1 MTVYVCKYLD
11 TRQGVVTLEVDAPNR
26 TDAVN
31 RIRLKGKPISVEE
44 KVMGSKEIV
53 LFQSKKIKLKDIS
66 LFCKQMSVML
76 ESGIPLN
83 NAVDILEQQATSKN
97 LKSSL
102 KIVSKSLKEGSQL
115 SKAMLDQEGMFPDLL
130 IRMVQAGEKTGK
142 LDEVLEK
149 MSEHYTKEL
158 KTSRQIQGA
167 MIYPAV
173 LAFLAVA
180 AVLALLYVVI
190 PSFSGIFEQSG
201 MAMPLPTR
209 IVLAASNFV
218 RSSWYILF
226 GVTGIL
232 VFLFLRYR
240 STEAG
245 RYQLDRLKLNLPVIK
260 GPMQKIV
267 TARFASTLAILTSA
281 GIPLVEAIESAAA
294 TTNNAV
300 VIEKMKIANEG
311 LQKGERLTGMITSTG
326 LFPPMMLSMV
336 KIGEE
341 SGSLESMLVKTS
353 DYYEEELETAIKQ
366 LLSLLEPAMIIVMGV
381 IIGGIVAS
389 VMLPMFELAHA
400 VDAGSGV
407 DQYEG
412 ASEKFRR

>member
-115 SKAMLDQEGMFPDLL
+115 SKAMIDQEGMFPDLL

-149 MSEHYTKEL
+149 MSEHYNKEL
-158 KTSRQIQGA
+158 KTSRQIRGA

-218 RSSWYILF
+218 RSYWYILF

-245 RYQLDRLKLNLPVIK
+245 RYQLDRLKLWLPVIK

-311 LQKGERLTGMITSTG
+311 LQKGERLTGMITATG

-400 VDAGSGV
+400 VDAGSGA
-407 DQYEG
+407 DQ
-412 ASEKFRR
+412 

>member
-1 MTVYVCKYLD
+1 MTIYVCKYLD

-44 KVMGSKEIV
+44 KVMGSKEIT

-76 ESGIPLN
+76 NSGIPLN
-83 NAVDILEQQATSKN
+83 NAVDILEQQTDAKN
-97 LKSSL
+97 LKASL
-102 KIVSKSLKEGSQL
+102 KVISKGLKEGNQLSKSLIEQNGL
-115 SKAMLDQEGMFPDLL
+115 FPDLL

-142 LDEVLEK
+142 LDEVLER
-149 MSEHYTKEL
+149 MSEHYNKEL
-158 KTSRQIQGA
+158 KTSRQIRGA

-180 AVLALLYVVI
+180 ATLVLLYVVI
-190 PSFSGIFEQSG
+190 PNFSGIFEQSG
-201 MAMPLPTR
+201 VALPLPTR

-218 RSSWYILF
+218 QSYWYILF
-226 GVTGIL
+226 GGVGLL

-245 RYQLDRLKLNLPVIK
+245 RYQLDQLKLKMPVVK

-267 TARFASTLAILTSA
+267 TARFASTLATLTSA
-281 GIPLVEAIESAAA
+281 GIPLVEAIDSAAA

-300 VIEKMKIANEG
+300 VIDKLRIANEG
-311 LQKGERLTGMITSTG
+311 LQKGERLTGMLTSTG

-341 SGSLESMLVKTS
+341 SGSLESMLNKTS
-353 DYYEEELETAIKQ
+353 DFYEEELEAAIKQ
-366 LLSLLEPAMIIVMGV
+366 LLSLLEPAMIIIMGV

-389 VMLPMFELAHA
+389 VMLPMFEIANA
-400 VDAGSGV
+400 V
-407 DQYEG
+407 QQG
-412 ASEKFRR
+412 AEANQ

>member
-44 KVMGSKEIV
+44 KVMGSKEIT

-76 ESGIPLN
+76 NSGIPLN
-83 NAVDILEQQATSKN
+83 NAVDILEQQTDAKN
-97 LKSSL
+97 LKASL
-102 KIVSKSLKEGSQL
+102 KVISKSLKEGSQL

-407 DQYEG
+407 DQ
-412 ASEKFRR
+412 

>member
-149 MSEHYTKEL
+149 MSEHYNKEL
-158 KTSRQIQGA
+158 KTSRQIRGA

-218 RSSWYILF
+218 RSYWYILF

-240 STEAG
+240 STEVG
-245 RYQLDRLKLNLPVIK
+245 RYQLDRLKLWLPVIK

-300 VIEKMKIANEG
+300 VIEKMKLANEG
-311 LQKGERLTGMITSTG
+311 LQKGERLTGMITATG

-400 VDAGSGV
+400 VDAGSGA
-407 DQYEG
+407 DQ
-412 ASEKFRR
+412 

>member
-1 MTVYVCKYLD
+1 MTIYVCKYLD

-407 DQYEG
+407 DQ
-412 ASEKFRR
+412 

>member
-149 MSEHYTKEL
+149 MSEHYNKEL
-158 KTSRQIQGA
+158 KTSRQIRGA

-173 LAFLAVA
+173 LAFLAVG
-180 AVLALLYVVI
+180 AVLALLYIVI

-218 RSSWYILF
+218 RSYWYILF

-245 RYQLDRLKLNLPVIK
+245 RYQLDRLKLWLPVIK

-311 LQKGERLTGMITSTG
+311 LQKGERLTGMITATG

-400 VDAGSGV
+400 VDAGSGA
-407 DQYEG
+407 DQ
-412 ASEKFRR
+412 

>member
-44 KVMGSKEIV
+44 KVMGSKEIN

-149 MSEHYTKEL
+149 MSEHYNKEL
-158 KTSRQIQGA
+158 KTSRQIRGA

-226 GVTGIL
+226 GVIGIL

-400 VDAGSGV
+400 VDAGSGA
-407 DQYEG
+407 DQ
-412 ASEKFRR
+412 

>member
-102 KIVSKSLKEGSQL
+102 KIVSKNLKEGSQL

-245 RYQLDRLKLNLPVIK
+245 RYQLDRLKLTLPVIK

-407 DQYEG
+407 DQ
-412 ASEKFRR
+412 

>member
-149 MSEHYTKEL
+149 MSEHYNKEL
-158 KTSRQIQGA
+158 KTSRQIRGA

-201 MAMPLPTR
+201 MDMPLPTR

-218 RSSWYILF
+218 RSYWYILF

-245 RYQLDRLKLNLPVIK
+245 RYQLDRLKLWLPVIK

-311 LQKGERLTGMITSTG
+311 LQKGERLTGMITATG

-381 IIGGIVAS
+381 IIGGIVAP

-400 VDAGSGV
+400 VDAGAETN
-407 DQYEG
+407 Q
-412 ASEKFRR
+412 

>member
-1 MTVYVCKYLD
+1 M
-11 TRQGVVTLEVDAPNR
+11 DAPNR

-44 KVMGSKEIV
+44 KVMGSKEIT

-76 ESGIPLN
+76 NSGIPLN
-83 NAVDILEQQATSKN
+83 NAVDILEQQTDAKN
-97 LKSSL
+97 LKASL
-102 KIVSKSLKEGSQL
+102 KVISKGLKEGNQLSKSLIEQNGL
-115 SKAMLDQEGMFPDLL
+115 FPDLL

-142 LDEVLEK
+142 LDEVLER
-149 MSEHYTKEL
+149 MSEHYNKEL
-158 KTSRQIQGA
+158 KTSRQIRGA

-180 AVLALLYVVI
+180 ATLVLLYVVI
-190 PSFSGIFEQSG
+190 PNFSGIFEQSG
-201 MAMPLPTR
+201 VALPLPTR

-218 RSSWYILF
+218 QSYWYILF
-226 GVTGIL
+226 GGVGLL

-245 RYQLDRLKLNLPVIK
+245 RYQLDQLKLKMPVVK

-267 TARFASTLAILTSA
+267 TARFASTLATLTSA
-281 GIPLVEAIESAAA
+281 GIPLVEAIDSAAA

-300 VIEKMKIANEG
+300 VIDKLRIANEG
-311 LQKGERLTGMITSTG
+311 LQKGERLTGMLTSTG

-341 SGSLESMLVKTS
+341 SGSLESMLNKTS
-353 DYYEEELETAIKQ
+353 DFYEEELEAAIKQ
-366 LLSLLEPAMIIVMGV
+366 LLSLLEPAMIIFMGV

-389 VMLPMFELAHA
+389 VMLPMFEIANA
-400 VDAGSGV
+400 V
-407 DQYEG
+407 QQG
-412 ASEKFRR
+412 AEANQ

>member
-115 SKAMLDQEGMFPDLL
+115 SKAMLDQEGMYPDLL

-149 MSEHYTKEL
+149 MSEHYNKEL
-158 KTSRQIQGA
+158 KTSRQIRGA

-218 RSSWYILF
+218 RSYWYILF

-245 RYQLDRLKLNLPVIK
+245 RYQLDRLKLWLPVIK

-311 LQKGERLTGMITSTG
+311 LQKGERLTGMITATG

-400 VDAGSGV
+400 VDAGSGA
-407 DQYEG
+407 DQ
-412 ASEKFRR
+412 

>member
-44 KVMGSKEIV
+44 KVMGSKEIT

-76 ESGIPLN
+76 NSGIPLN
-83 NAVDILEQQATSKN
+83 NAVDILEQQTDAKN
-97 LKSSL
+97 LKASL
-102 KIVSKSLKEGSQL
+102 KVISKSLKEGSQL

-142 LDEVLEK
+142 LDEVLER
-149 MSEHYTKEL
+149 MSEHYNKEL
-158 KTSRQIQGA
+158 KTSRQIRGA

-180 AVLALLYVVI
+180 AVLALLYIVI

-201 MAMPLPTR
+201 MDMPLPTR

-218 RSSWYILF
+218 RSYWYILF

-245 RYQLDRLKLNLPVIK
+245 RYQLDRLKLWLPVIK

-311 LQKGERLTGMITSTG
+311 LQKGERLTGMLTSTG

-341 SGSLESMLVKTS
+341 SGSLESMLIKTS

-407 DQYEG
+407 DQ
-412 ASEKFRR
+412 

>member
-149 MSEHYTKEL
+149 MSEHYNKEL
-158 KTSRQIQGA
+158 KTSRQIRGA

-218 RSSWYILF
+218 RSYWYILF
-226 GVTGIL
+226 GVIGIL

-245 RYQLDRLKLNLPVIK
+245 RYQLDRLKLWLPVIK

-407 DQYEG
+407 DQ
-412 ASEKFRR
+412 

>member
-115 SKAMLDQEGMFPDLL
+115 SKAMLDQEGMFPNLL

-149 MSEHYTKEL
+149 MSEHYNKEL

-245 RYQLDRLKLNLPVIK
+245 RYQLDRLKLTLPVIK

-407 DQYEG
+407 DQ
-412 ASEKFRR
+412 

>member
-44 KVMGSKEIV
+44 KVMGSKEIH

-158 KTSRQIQGA
+158 KTSRQIRGA

-201 MAMPLPTR
+201 MDMPLPTR

-218 RSSWYILF
+218 RSYWYILF

-245 RYQLDRLKLNLPVIK
+245 RYQLDRLKLWLPVIK

-407 DQYEG
+407 DQ
-412 ASEKFRR
+412 

>member
-226 GVTGIL
+226 GVIGIL

-311 LQKGERLTGMITSTG
+311 LQKGERLTGMITATG

-400 VDAGSGV
+400 VDAGSGA
-407 DQYEG
+407 DQ
-412 ASEKFRR
+412 

>member
-76 ESGIPLN
+76 NSGIPLN
-83 NAVDILEQQATSKN
+83 NAVDILEQQTDAKN
-97 LKSSL
+97 LKASL
-102 KIVSKSLKEGSQL
+102 KVISKSLKEGSQL

-240 STEAG
+240 STETG

-400 VDAGSGV
+400 VDAGSGA
-407 DQYEG
+407 DQ
-412 ASEKFRR
+412 

>member
-149 MSEHYTKEL
+149 MSEHYNKEL
-158 KTSRQIQGA
+158 KTSRQIRGA

-400 VDAGSGV
+400 VDAGAGA
-407 DQYEG
+407 DQ
-412 ASEKFRR
+412 

>member
-1 MTVYVCKYLD
+1 M
-11 TRQGVVTLEVDAPNR
+11 DAPNR

-76 ESGIPLN
+76 NSGIPLN
-83 NAVDILEQQATSKN
+83 NAVDILEQQTDAKN
-97 LKSSL
+97 LKASL
-102 KIVSKSLKEGSQL
+102 KVISKGLKEGNQLSKSLIEQNGL
-115 SKAMLDQEGMFPDLL
+115 FPDLL

-142 LDEVLEK
+142 LDEVLER
-149 MSEHYTKEL
+149 MSEHYNKEL
-158 KTSRQIQGA
+158 KTSRQIRGA

-180 AVLALLYVVI
+180 ATLVLLYVVI
-190 PSFSGIFEQSG
+190 PNFSGIFEQSG
-201 MAMPLPTR
+201 VALPLPTR

-218 RSSWYILF
+218 QSYWYILF
-226 GVTGIL
+226 GGVGLL

-245 RYQLDRLKLNLPVIK
+245 RYQLDQLKLKMPVVK

-267 TARFASTLAILTSA
+267 TARFASTLATLTSA
-281 GIPLVEAIESAAA
+281 GIPLVEAIDSAAA

-300 VIEKMKIANEG
+300 VIDKLRIANEG
-311 LQKGERLTGMITSTG
+311 LQKGERLTGMLTSTG

-341 SGSLESMLVKTS
+341 SGSLESMLNKTS
-353 DYYEEELETAIKQ
+353 DFYEEELEAAIKQ
-366 LLSLLEPAMIIVMGV
+366 LLSLLEPAMIIVMGI

-389 VMLPMFELAHA
+389 VMLPMFEIANA
-400 VDAGSGV
+400 V
-407 DQYEG
+407 QQG
-412 ASEKFRR
+412 AEANQ

>member
-44 KVMGSKEIV
+44 KVMGSKEIT

-76 ESGIPLN
+76 NSGIPLN
-83 NAVDILEQQATSKN
+83 NAVDILEQQTDAKN
-97 LKSSL
+97 LKASL
-102 KIVSKSLKEGSQL
+102 KVISKGLKEGNQLSKSLIEQNGL
-115 SKAMLDQEGMFPDLL
+115 FPDLL

-142 LDEVLEK
+142 LDEVLER
-149 MSEHYTKEL
+149 MSEHYNKEL
-158 KTSRQIQGA
+158 KTSRQIRGA

-180 AVLALLYVVI
+180 ATLVLLYVVI
-190 PSFSGIFEQSG
+190 PNFSGIFEQSG
-201 MAMPLPTR
+201 VALPLPTR

-218 RSSWYILF
+218 QSYWYILF
-226 GVTGIL
+226 GGVGLL

-245 RYQLDRLKLNLPVIK
+245 RYQLDQLKLKMPVVK

-407 DQYEG
+407 DQ
-412 ASEKFRR
+412 

>member
-149 MSEHYTKEL
+149 MSEHYNKEL
-158 KTSRQIQGA
+158 KTSRQIRGA

-201 MAMPLPTR
+201 MDMPLPTR

-218 RSSWYILF
+218 RSYWYILF

-232 VFLFLRYR
+232 VFVFLRYR

-245 RYQLDRLKLNLPVIK
+245 RYQLDRLKLWLPVIK

-294 TTNNAV
+294 TTNNTV

-311 LQKGERLTGMITSTG
+311 LQKGERLTGMITATG

-407 DQYEG
+407 DQ
-412 ASEKFRR
+412 

>member
-53 LFQSKKIKLKDIS
+53 LFQNKKIKLKDIS

-115 SKAMLDQEGMFPDLL
+115 SKAMIDQEGMFPDLL

-149 MSEHYTKEL
+149 MSEHYNKEL
-158 KTSRQIQGA
+158 KTSRQIRGA

-218 RSSWYILF
+218 RSYWYILF

-240 STEAG
+240 STEVG
-245 RYQLDRLKLNLPVIK
+245 RYQLDRLKLWLPVIK

-400 VDAGSGV
+400 VDAGAETN
-407 DQYEG
+407 Q
-412 ASEKFRR
+412 

>member
-44 KVMGSKEIV
+44 KVMGSKEIT

-76 ESGIPLN
+76 NSGIPLN
-83 NAVDILEQQATSKN
+83 NAVDILEQQTDAKN
-97 LKSSL
+97 LKASL
-102 KIVSKSLKEGSQL
+102 KVISKSLKEGSQL

-149 MSEHYTKEL
+149 MSEHYNKEL
-158 KTSRQIQGA
+158 KTSRQIRGA

-180 AVLALLYVVI
+180 AVLALLYIVI

-201 MAMPLPTR
+201 MDMPLPTR

-218 RSSWYILF
+218 RSYWYILF

-245 RYQLDRLKLNLPVIK
+245 RYQLDRLKLWLPVIK

-311 LQKGERLTGMITSTG
+311 LQKGERLTGMITATG

-400 VDAGSGV
+400 VDAGSGA
-407 DQYEG
+407 DQ
-412 ASEKFRR
+412 

>member
-149 MSEHYTKEL
+149 MSEHYNKEL
-158 KTSRQIQGA
+158 KTSRQIRGA

-218 RSSWYILF
+218 RSYWYILF

-245 RYQLDRLKLNLPVIK
+245 RYQLDRLKLWLPVIK

-311 LQKGERLTGMITSTG
+311 LQKGERLTGMITATG

-341 SGSLESMLVKTS
+341 SGSLESMLIKTS

-407 DQYEG
+407 DQ
-412 ASEKFRR
+412 

>member
-1 MTVYVCKYLD
+1 M
-11 TRQGVVTLEVDAPNR
+11 DAPNR

-31 RIRLKGKPISVEE
+31 RIRLRGKPISVEE
-44 KVMGSKEIV
+44 KVMGSKEIH

-76 ESGIPLN
+76 NSGIPLN
-83 NAVDILEQQATSKN
+83 NAVDILEQQTDAKN
-97 LKSSL
+97 LKASL
-102 KIVSKSLKEGSQL
+102 KVISKSLKEGSQL

-149 MSEHYTKEL
+149 MSEHYNKEL
-158 KTSRQIQGA
+158 KTSRQIRGA

-180 AVLALLYVVI
+180 AVLALLYIVI

-201 MAMPLPTR
+201 MDMPLPTR

-218 RSSWYILF
+218 RSYWYILF

-245 RYQLDRLKLNLPVIK
+245 RYQLDRLKLWLPVIK

-311 LQKGERLTGMITSTG
+311 LQKGERLTGMITATG

-341 SGSLESMLVKTS
+341 SGSLESMLIKTS

-407 DQYEG
+407 DQ
-412 ASEKFRR
+412 

>member
-218 RSSWYILF
+218 RSYWYILF

-300 VIEKMKIANEG
+300 VIEKMKLANEG
-311 LQKGERLTGMITSTG
+311 LQKGERLTGMITATG

-400 VDAGSGV
+400 VDAGSGA
-407 DQYEG
+407 DQ
-412 ASEKFRR
+412 

>member
-311 LQKGERLTGMITSTG
+311 LQKGERLTGMITATG

-341 SGSLESMLVKTS
+341 SGSLESMLIKTS

-407 DQYEG
+407 DQ
-412 ASEKFRR
+412 

>member
-76 ESGIPLN
+76 NSGIPLN
-83 NAVDILEQQATSKN
+83 NAVDILEQQTDAKN
-97 LKSSL
+97 LKASL
-102 KIVSKSLKEGSQL
+102 KVISKSLKEGSQL

-149 MSEHYTKEL
+149 MSEHYNKEL
-158 KTSRQIQGA
+158 KTSRQIRGA

-180 AVLALLYVVI
+180 AVLALLYIVI

-201 MAMPLPTR
+201 MDMPLPTR

-218 RSSWYILF
+218 RSYWYILF

-245 RYQLDRLKLNLPVIK
+245 RYQLDRLKLWLPVIK

-311 LQKGERLTGMITSTG
+311 LQKGERLTGMITATG
-326 LFPPMMLSMV
+326 IFPPMMLSMV

-341 SGSLESMLVKTS
+341 SGSLESMLIKTS

-407 DQYEG
+407 DQ
-412 ASEKFRR
+412 

>member
-44 KVMGSKEIV
+44 KVMGSKEIT

-76 ESGIPLN
+76 NSGIPLN
-83 NAVDILEQQATSKN
+83 NAVDILEQQTDAKN
-97 LKSSL
+97 LKASL
-102 KIVSKSLKEGSQL
+102 KVISKGLKEGNQLSKSLIEQNGL
-115 SKAMLDQEGMFPDLL
+115 FPDLL

-142 LDEVLEK
+142 LDEVLER
-149 MSEHYTKEL
+149 MSEHYNKEL
-158 KTSRQIQGA
+158 KTSRQIRGA

-180 AVLALLYVVI
+180 ATLVLLYVVI
-190 PSFSGIFEQSG
+190 PNFSGIFEQSG
-201 MAMPLPTR
+201 VALPLPTR

-218 RSSWYILF
+218 QSYWYILF
-226 GVTGIL
+226 GGVGLL

-245 RYQLDRLKLNLPVIK
+245 RYQLDQLKLKMPVVK

-267 TARFASTLAILTSA
+267 TARFASTLATLTSA
-281 GIPLVEAIESAAA
+281 GIPLVEAIDSAAA

-300 VIEKMKIANEG
+300 VIDKLRIANEG
-311 LQKGERLTGMITSTG
+311 LQKGERLTGMLTSTG

-400 VDAGSGV
+400 VDAGSGA
-407 DQYEG
+407 DQ
-412 ASEKFRR
+412 

>member
-149 MSEHYTKEL
+149 MSEHYNKEL
-158 KTSRQIQGA
+158 KTSRQIRGA

-173 LAFLAVA
+173 LAFLAVG
-180 AVLALLYVVI
+180 AVLALLYIVI

-400 VDAGSGV
+400 VDAGSGA
-407 DQYEG
+407 DQ
-412 ASEKFRR
+412 

>member
-115 SKAMLDQEGMFPDLL
+115 SKAMIDQEGMFPDLL

-149 MSEHYTKEL
+149 MSEHYNKEL
-158 KTSRQIQGA
+158 KTSRQIRGA

-209 IVLAASNFV
+209 IVLAASNIV
-218 RSSWYILF
+218 RSYWYILF

-240 STEAG
+240 STEVG
-245 RYQLDRLKLNLPVIK
+245 RYQLDRLKLWLPVIK

-311 LQKGERLTGMITSTG
+311 LQKGERLTGMITATG

-400 VDAGSGV
+400 VDAGSGA
-407 DQYEG
+407 DQ
-412 ASEKFRR
+412 

>member
-11 TRQGVVTLEVDAPNR
+11 TRQGIVTLEVDAPNR

-240 STEAG
+240 STETG

-400 VDAGSGV
+400 VDAGSGA
-407 DQYEG
+407 DQ
-412 ASEKFRR
+412 

>member
-11 TRQGVVTLEVDAPNR
+11 TRKGVVTLEVDAPNR

-115 SKAMLDQEGMFPDLL
+115 SKAMLDQEGMYPDLL

-149 MSEHYTKEL
+149 MSEHYNKEL
-158 KTSRQIQGA
+158 KTSRQIRGA

-180 AVLALLYVVI
+180 AVLALLYIVI

-218 RSSWYILF
+218 RSYWYILF

-245 RYQLDRLKLNLPVIK
+245 RYQLDRLKLWLPVIK

-311 LQKGERLTGMITSTG
+311 LQKGERLTGMITATG

-400 VDAGSGV
+400 VDAGAGA
-407 DQYEG
+407 DQ
-412 ASEKFRR
+412 

>member
-44 KVMGSKEIV
+44 KVMGSKEIH

-115 SKAMLDQEGMFPDLL
+115 SKAMLDQDGMFPDLL

-149 MSEHYTKEL
+149 MSEHYNKEL
-158 KTSRQIQGA
+158 KTSRQIRGA

-180 AVLALLYVVI
+180 AVLALLYIVI

-201 MAMPLPTR
+201 MDMPLPTR

-218 RSSWYILF
+218 RSYWYILF

-245 RYQLDRLKLNLPVIK
+245 RYQLDRLKLWLPVIK

-311 LQKGERLTGMITSTG
+311 LQKGERLTGMITATG

-341 SGSLESMLVKTS
+341 SGSLESMLIKTS

-407 DQYEG
+407 DQ
-412 ASEKFRR
+412 

>member
-226 GVTGIL
+226 GVIGIL

-353 DYYEEELETAIKQ
+353 DYDEEELETAIKQ

-400 VDAGSGV
+400 VDAGSGA
-407 DQYEG
+407 DQ
-412 ASEKFRR
+412 

>member
-44 KVMGSKEIV
+44 KVMGSKEIH

-407 DQYEG
+407 DQ
-412 ASEKFRR
+412 

>member
-149 MSEHYTKEL
+149 MSEHYNKEL
-158 KTSRQIQGA
+158 KTSRQIRGA

-201 MAMPLPTR
+201 MDMPLPTR

-218 RSSWYILF
+218 RSYWYILF

-245 RYQLDRLKLNLPVIK
+245 RYQLDRLKLWLPVIK

-311 LQKGERLTGMITSTG
+311 LQKGERLTGMITATG

-400 VDAGSGV
+400 VDAGSGA
-407 DQYEG
+407 DQ
-412 ASEKFRR
+412 

>member
-11 TRQGVVTLEVDAPNR
+11 TRQVVVTLEVDAPNR

-44 KVMGSKEIV
+44 KVMGSKEIH

-115 SKAMLDQEGMFPDLL
+115 SKAMLDQDGMFPDLL

-158 KTSRQIQGA
+158 KTSRQIRGA

-173 LAFLAVA
+173 LAFLAVG

-218 RSSWYILF
+218 RSYWYILF

-311 LQKGERLTGMITSTG
+311 LQKGERLTGMITATG

-400 VDAGSGV
+400 VDAGAGA
-407 DQYEG
+407 DQ
-412 ASEKFRR
+412 